1 MIEGIS
7 EAASENTQKPERDE
21 VITSLI
27 TMLHGEEAVNHEKGE
42 AASDIPV
49 KRKRG
54 RPPIFEHGWSQWDAG
69 SKATT
74 KRGQLEALYARRARY
89 VLFEHRHK
97 HPELTEWTGLYRCE
111 DGREIL
117 DLTALK
123 TTVLAELGR
132 LIEKYKNGE
141 EVAVQWSVKILNMK
155 PKPSVKKAMRMLR
168 GWRLGDKRGTGSAD
182 ALTIKILSSIDSYT
196 NGHPNTTEQ
205 QIIDAL
211 EQAIGIRYEYYDDQ
225 QEEGD
230 DARDDY

>member
-1 MIEGIS
+1 MTEGIT
-7 EAASENTQKPERDE
+7 EAASVNTER
-21 VITSLI
+21 
-27 TMLHGEEAVNHEKGE
+27 
-42 AASDIPV
+42 
-49 KRKRG
+49 RRRG
-54 RPPIFEHGWSQWDAG
+54 RPKLSIGGYFRECVIG
-69 SKATT
+69 SEAKTE
-74 KRGQLEALYARRARY
+74 RGKMEALYAKRAARI
-89 VLFEHRHK
+89 LFEHRHE

-196 NGHPNTTEQ
+196 DGHPNTTEQ